1 MRIFSLYCLILF
13 FLFIPVFYFRFIS
26 PSSNSRFI
34 FLRIFM
40 LAEFTCLSLF
50 FYNVIKSYSVKKI
63 IYFLIFPFVL
73 ISNYDYLIQNSNNFS
88 YFPLVVECILVL
100 MYILFYFYEKMKL
113 NTTVPGYQTRSFW
126 IAVAFTLFCSGNFF
140 LFLYSNNSIKDEV
153 YKIQYT
159 LIYSTFTI
167 LKNLFIC
174 IGLSIK
180 EVPIEENNK
189 KLIIPDDVWEIPAE
203 YKKPKP

>member
-13 FLFIPVFYFRFIS
+13 FLFIPVFYYRFIS

-50 FYNVIKSYSVKKI
+50 FYNVIKSYVVKKI
-63 IYFLIFPFVL
+63 IYPLIFLFVL
-73 ISNYDYLIQNSNNFS
+73 ISNYDYLIQNSSNFS
-88 YFPLVVECILVL
+88 YFPLVVECIVVL
-100 MYILFYFYEKMKL
+100 MYILFFFYEKMKL
-113 NTTVPGYQTRSFW
+113 NITTPAYQTTSFW
-126 IAVAFTLFCSGNFF
+126 IAVAFTLYCSGNFF
-140 LFLYSNNSIKDEV
+140 LFLFANKSIKDENFR
-153 YKIQYT
+153 IQYT

-174 IGLSIK
+174 IGLTVK
-180 EVPIEENNK
+180 EVTNEENSN
-189 KLIIPDDVWEIPAE
+189 LIKADDVWEIPAE
-203 YKKPKP
+203 YIKPKL